1 MSYLLLK
8 ERRSD
13 RLLPA
18 RILSDPNTAQL
29 ILQPT
34 RWKILSELSNEE
46 KCAKDL
52 ANTFRTSEQVI
63 CYHLRE
69 LEKSGLITLAK
80 TVRKRG
86 ALAKYYRAEE
96 KAIAIVP
103 RLTSKPSRD
112 ITEQTLSENAT
123 KLLEPFISQ
132 GHFDGHIILG
142 SPDAHGIFSSRARCG
157 DRATDLALF
166 IGSLLPVTRESVVR
180 LDTEVSAQELA
191 RNLIA
196 VGGPRVNTVTMALN
210 EFLPI
215 TYELTGRNMMISRL
229 SGRTYSGEEEGAV
242 QQITNPNNDQT
253 KAFVIAGNSY
263 LGTRSA
269 VLAFIKYTDEIARGN
284 TTNRSVKSRV
294 VTGID
299 VNSDGLVDDVQFLE

>member
-1 MSYLLLK
+1 MSYLILK
-8 ERRSD
+8 GRGVD
-13 RLLPA
+13 QLLPA
-18 RILSDPNTAQL
+18 RILSDPQIAQL
-29 ILQPT
+29 LLQPT
-34 RWKILSELSNEE
+34 RWRILGELSNEE

-52 ANTFRTSEQVI
+52 ARTFKTSEQVI

-69 LEKSGLITLAK
+69 LEKAGVVTLER

-86 ALAKYYRAEE
+86 AMAKYYRAEE

-103 RLTSKPSRD
+103 RVSNATREVP
-112 ITEQTLSENAT
+112 EQRLSESAA
-123 KLLEPFISQ
+123 KMLEPFISR
-132 GHFDGHIILG
+132 GHFDGHIVLG

-166 IGSLLPVTRESVVR
+166 VGSLLPVTRESVVR
-180 LDTEVSAQELA
+180 LDTEISEAELT
-191 RNLIA
+191 RNLIT

-215 TYELTGRNMMISRL
+215 TYELTGHNMMISRL
-229 SGRTYSGEEEGAV
+229 TGRSYAGEEEGAV
-242 QQITNPNNDQT
+242 QLIGNPNNQDA

-284 TTNRSVKSRV
+284 TANRGVLSRV